1 MKADMNIDYIIKQNN
16 YLQKTMRKEN
26 LARTLLWMER
36 NCPLKFTQVNQV
48 KVRNGAL
55 F

>member
-1 MKADMNIDYIIKQNN
+1 MKADMNIDYIIKQ
-16 YLQKTMRKEN
+16 KAMRKEN

-48 KVRNGAL
+48 KIRNGAL